1 MVFIG
6 SVSDFGELLKNLS
19 FFSKY
24 SISYTAILSIR
35 FLEGEHCWLSD
46 DQCNGGMK
54 WTQWAYRWKSRISV
68 GYYPRG
74 QILQNSNL
82 DTAGEID
89 RNGIAMSG
97 VK

>member
-1 MVFIG
+1 MIFIG

-19 FFSKY
+19 FFSTY

>member
-1 MVFIG
+1 
-6 SVSDFGELLKNLS
+6 
-19 FFSKY
+19 
-24 SISYTAILSIR
+24 
-35 FLEGEHCWLSD
+35 
-46 DQCNGGMK
+46 MK

-82 DTAGEID
+82 DTAGEKD